1 MDINLPS
8 AKVNVITRFAKGKD
22 KKNMIDSFKIAGGH
36 KDTVESASNI
46 LKEGGNAFDA
56 AIAGVFASMSCEYL
70 YTGAASGGAML
81 VKKNGFSVDI
91 IDFFVETPPIDPSKV
106 NDFKSINADFGNTKQ
121 EFNIGA
127 GSVGIPG
134 TLPGLI
140 QIHKDYGSLPFSVLV
155 EQAIDLAK
163 KGCLVSKN
171 QEYLSEVLSPIIS
184 SSKLLESLFTKGGSL
199 LKEGD
204 LFFNADFSSFLEQ
217 FLYEDA
223 AAFYRHEVCP
233 LFYNSFKEGGIIE
246 LKDLQG
252 YTPKKRIP
260 LELKYRGHNIF
271 MNPEPSTG
279 GALINEGLKQLSGL
293 DFVSKKDIEAALHK
307 MKKFKDKDM
316 IGSTTHLSIIDKE
329 NNVASVTTTNG
340 VGAGFTVP
348 GTGIMPNN
356 MLGEKHL
363 NINGFH
369 NWKSQQRIPSNI
381 CPTLI
386 VDKNN
391 NLTTLGSAGS
401 SRIISA
407 TISVISNLLN
417 NEMSLKESIS
427 KSRIHLEED
436 TLHCE
441 PSYSHP
447 EYKTENV
454 VIWGEKNM
462 YFGGVNACSSFDSV
476 GDERRSG
483 VSV

>member
-22 KKNMIDSFKIAGGH
+22 KKNMVDNYKVAGGH

-81 VKKNGFSVDI
+81 VKKNGFSADI
-91 IDFFVETPPIDPSKV
+91 IDFFVETPSINPSKV
-106 NDFKSINADFGNTKQ
+106 KDFKAINADFGDTKQ

-140 QIHKDYGSLPFSVLV
+140 HIHKEYGSLPFSVLV
-155 EQAIDLAK
+155 EQALDLSK
-163 KGCLVSKN
+163 KGCLISKN

-184 SSKLLESLFTKGGSL
+184 SSKVLESLFIKDGSL

-204 LFFNADFSSFLEQ
+204 LFINTEFASFLDQ

-223 AAFYRHEVCP
+223 TTFYRHEVCP
-233 LFYNSFKEGGIIE
+233 LFYNSFKGGGIIE
-246 LKDLQG
+246 LKNLQE
-252 YTPKKRIP
+252 YTPKKRAP
-260 LELKYRGHNIF
+260 LELKYRGHQIF

-279 GALINEGLKQLSGL
+279 GTLINAGLKQLSGL
-293 DFVSKKDIEAALHK
+293 DVVSKQDIEGALHK
-307 MKKFKDKDM
+307 IKKFKDQDM
-316 IGSTTHLSIIDKE
+316 VGSTTHLSVIDKE

-407 TISVISNLLN
+407 TMSVISNLLN
-417 NEMSLKESIS
+417 NEMSLKRSIS
-427 KSRIHLEED
+427 KSRIHLEGD

-441 PSYSHP
+441 PSDGHP

-454 VIWGEKNM
+454 VIWEAKNM

-483 VSV
+483 VSI

>member
-22 KKNMIDSFKIAGGH
+22 KKNMVDNYKVAGGH

-81 VKKNGFSVDI
+81 VKKNGFSADI
-91 IDFFVETPPIDPSKV
+91 IDFFVETPPINPSKV
-106 NDFKSINADFGNTKQ
+106 KDFKAINADFGDTKQ

-140 QIHKDYGSLPFSVLV
+140 HIHKEYGSLPFSVLV
-155 EQAIDLAK
+155 EQAIDLSK
-163 KGCLVSKN
+163 KGCLISKN

-184 SSKLLESLFTKGGSL
+184 SSEVLESLFIKDGSL

-204 LFFNADFSSFLEQ
+204 LFINTEFASFLDQ

-223 AAFYRHEVCP
+223 TTFYRHEVCP
-233 LFYNSFKEGGIIE
+233 LFFNSFKEGGIIE
-246 LKDLQG
+246 LKNLQE
-252 YTPKKRIP
+252 YTPKKRAP
-260 LELKYRGHNIF
+260 LELKYRGHQIF

-279 GALINEGLKQLSGL
+279 GTLINAGLKQLNGL
-293 DFVSKKDIEAALHK
+293 DVVSKQDIEGALHK
-307 MKKFKDKDM
+307 IKKFKDQDM
-316 IGSTTHLSIIDKE
+316 VGSTTHLSVIDKE

-340 VGAGFTVP
+340 VGAGFIVP

-407 TISVISNLLN
+407 TMSVISNLLN
-417 NEMSLKESIS
+417 NEMSLKRSIS
-427 KSRIHLEED
+427 KSRIHLEGD

-441 PSYSHP
+441 PSDGHP

-454 VIWGEKNM
+454 VIWEAKNM

>member
-22 KKNMIDSFKIAGGH
+22 KKNMVDNYKVAGGH

-81 VKKNGFSVDI
+81 VKKNGFSADI
-91 IDFFVETPPIDPSKV
+91 IDFFVETPPINPSKV
-106 NDFKSINADFGNTKQ
+106 KDFKAINADFGDTKQ

-140 QIHKDYGSLPFSVLV
+140 HIHKEYGSLPFSVLV
-155 EQAIDLAK
+155 EQAIDLSK
-163 KGCLVSKN
+163 KGCLISKN

-184 SSKLLESLFTKGGSL
+184 SSKALESLLIKDGSL

-204 LFFNADFSSFLEQ
+204 LFINTEFASFLDQ

-223 AAFYRHEVCP
+223 TTFYRHEVCP
-233 LFYNSFKEGGIIE
+233 LFYNSFKGGGIIE
-246 LKDLQG
+246 LKNLQE
-252 YTPKKRIP
+252 YTPKKRAP
-260 LELKYRGHNIF
+260 LELKYRGHQIF

-279 GALINEGLKQLSGL
+279 GTLINAGLKQLSGL
-293 DFVSKKDIEAALHK
+293 DVVSKQDIEGALHK
-307 MKKFKDKDM
+307 IKKFKDQDM
-316 IGSTTHLSIIDKE
+316 VGSTTHLSVIDKE

-407 TISVISNLLN
+407 TMSVISNLLN
-417 NEMSLKESIS
+417 NEMSLKRSIS
-427 KSRIHLEED
+427 KSRIHLEGD

-441 PSYSHP
+441 PSDGHP

-454 VIWGEKNM
+454 VIWEAKNM

>member
-22 KKNMIDSFKIAGGH
+22 KKNMVENYKVAGGH

-81 VKKNGFSVDI
+81 VKKNGFSADI
-91 IDFFVETPPIDPSKV
+91 IDFFVETPPINPSKV
-106 NDFKSINADFGNTKQ
+106 KDFKAINADFGDTKQ

-140 QIHKDYGSLPFSVLV
+140 HIHKEYGSLPFSVLV
-155 EQAIDLAK
+155 EQAIDLSK
-163 KGCLVSKN
+163 KGCLISKN

-184 SSKLLESLFTKGGSL
+184 SSKVLESLFIKDGSL

-204 LFFNADFSSFLEQ
+204 LFINTEFASFLDQ

-223 AAFYRHEVCP
+223 TTFYRHEVCP
-233 LFYNSFKEGGIIE
+233 LFYNSFKGGGIIE
-246 LKDLQG
+246 LKNLQE
-252 YTPKKRIP
+252 YTPKKRAP
-260 LELKYRGHNIF
+260 LELKYRGHQIF

-279 GALINEGLKQLSGL
+279 GTLINAGLKQLSGL
-293 DFVSKKDIEAALHK
+293 DVVSKQDIEGALHK
-307 MKKFKDKDM
+307 IKKFKDQDM
-316 IGSTTHLSIIDKE
+316 VGSTTHLSVIDKE

-407 TISVISNLLN
+407 TMSVISNLLN
-417 NEMSLKESIS
+417 NEMSLKRSIS
-427 KSRIHLEED
+427 KSRIHLEGD

-441 PSYSHP
+441 PSDGHP

-454 VIWGEKNM
+454 VIWEAKNM

>member
-1 MDINLPS
+1 MVDNY
-8 AKVNVITRFAKGKD
+8 KV
-22 KKNMIDSFKIAGGH
+22 AGGH

-81 VKKNGFSVDI
+81 VKKNGFSADI
-91 IDFFVETPPIDPSKV
+91 IDFFVETPPINPSKV
-106 NDFKSINADFGNTKQ
+106 KDFKAINADFGDTKQ

-140 QIHKDYGSLPFSVLV
+140 HIHKEYGSLPFSVLV
-155 EQAIDLAK
+155 EQAIDLSK
-163 KGCLVSKN
+163 KGCLISKN

-184 SSKLLESLFTKGGSL
+184 SSEVLESLFIKDGSL

-204 LFFNADFSSFLEQ
+204 LFINTELASFLDQ

-223 AAFYRHEVCP
+223 TTFYRHEVCP

-246 LKDLQG
+246 LKNLQE
-252 YTPKKRIP
+252 YTPKKRAP
-260 LELKYRGHNIF
+260 LELKYRGHQIF

-279 GALINEGLKQLSGL
+279 GTLINAGLKQLNGL
-293 DFVSKKDIEAALHK
+293 DVVSKQDIEGALHK
-307 MKKFKDKDM
+307 IKKFKDQDM
-316 IGSTTHLSIIDKE
+316 VGSTTHLSVIDKE

-407 TISVISNLLN
+407 TMSVISNLLN
-417 NEMSLKESIS
+417 NEMSLKRSIS
-427 KSRIHLEED
+427 KSRIHLEGD

-441 PSYSHP
+441 PSDGHP

-454 VIWGEKNM
+454 VIWEAKNM

>member
-1 MDINLPS
+1 MVEN
-8 AKVNVITRFAKGKD
+8 
-22 KKNMIDSFKIAGGH
+22 FKIAGGH
-36 KDTVESASNI
+36 RNTAESAKNI
-46 LKEGGNAFDA
+46 LLEGGNAFDA
-56 AIAGVFASMSCEYL
+56 AIAGVFSSMSCEYL

-81 VKKNGFSVDI
+81 VKKNGFHPEI
-91 IDFFVETPPIDPSKV
+91 IDFFVETPSIDQSNV
-106 NDFKSINADFGNTKQ
+106 GDFKAIYADFGDTKQ

-140 QIHKDYGSLPFSVLV
+140 HIHKEYGSLPFSVLV
-155 EQAIDLAK
+155 EQALDLSK
-163 KGCLVSKN
+163 KGCLISKN

-184 SSKLLESLFTKGGSL
+184 SSKVLESLFIKDGSL

-204 LFFNADFSSFLEQ
+204 LFINTEFASFLDQ

-223 AAFYRHEVCP
+223 TTFYRHEVCP
-233 LFYNSFKEGGIIE
+233 LFYNSFKGGGIIE
-246 LKDLQG
+246 LKNLQE
-252 YTPKKRIP
+252 YTPKKRAP
-260 LELKYRGHNIF
+260 LELKYRGHQIF

-279 GALINEGLKQLSGL
+279 GTLINAGLKQLSGL
-293 DFVSKKDIEAALHK
+293 DVVSKQDIEGALHK
-307 MKKFKDKDM
+307 IKKFKDQDM
-316 IGSTTHLSIIDKE
+316 VGSTTHLSVIDKE

-407 TISVISNLLN
+407 TMSVISNLLN
-417 NEMSLKESIS
+417 NEMSLKRSIS
-427 KSRIHLEED
+427 KSRIHLEGD

-441 PSYSHP
+441 PSDGHP

-454 VIWGEKNM
+454 VIWEAKNM

>member
-22 KKNMIDSFKIAGGH
+22 KKNMIDNFKIAGGH
-36 KDTVESASNI
+36 KDTVESARNI

-56 AIAGVFASMSCEYL
+56 AIAGVFASMSSEYL

-81 VKKNGFSVDI
+81 VKRNGSSADI
-91 IDFFVETPPIDPSKV
+91 IDFFVETPSIDLSKV
-106 NDFKSINADFGNTKQ
+106 KDFKAIKADFGSTKQ

-140 QIHKDYGSLPFSVLV
+140 QVHKDYGSLPFSVLV
-155 EQAIDLAK
+155 EQALELSK
-163 KGCLVSKN
+163 RGCLISKN
-171 QEYLSEVLSPIIS
+171 QEYLSEVLLPIIS
-184 SSKLLESLFTKGGSL
+184 SSKTLESLFIKDGSL

-204 LFFNADFSSFLEQ
+204 LFCNAEFASFLDQ

-223 AAFYRHEVCP
+223 TTFYKHEVCP
-233 LFYNSFKEGGIIE
+233 LFYKSFKRGGIIE
-246 LKDLQG
+246 LKDLQD
-252 YTPKKRIP
+252 YAPKKRTP
-260 LELKYRGHNIF
+260 LELRYRGHSIF

-279 GALINEGLKQLSGL
+279 GTQINAGLEKLSDL
-293 DFVSKKDIEAALHK
+293 DVVSKKEIEEALHK
-307 MKKFKDKDM
+307 IKNFKEQDM
-316 IGSTTHLSIIDKE
+316 VGSTTHLSIIDEEK
-329 NNVASVTTTNG
+329 NVASVTTTNG

-369 NWKSQQRIPSNI
+369 NWKSRQRIPSNI

-386 VDKNN
+386 IDKSN

-407 TISVISNLLN
+407 TLSVISNLLN
-417 NEMSLKESIS
+417 NKMSLKESVS
-427 KSRIHLEED
+427 KSRIHLEGD

-441 PSYSHP
+441 PTDCP
-447 EYKTENV
+447 PKYKTENV
-454 VIWGEKNM
+454 VLWAKKNM
-462 YFGGVNACSSFDSV
+462 YFGGVNACSSFESV
-476 GDERRSG
+476 GDERRG
-483 VSV
+483 GGSV

>member
-22 KKNMIDSFKIAGGH
+22 KKNMVDNYKVAGGH

-81 VKKNGFSVDI
+81 VKKNGFSADI
-91 IDFFVETPPIDPSKV
+91 IDFFVETPPINPSKV
-106 NDFKSINADFGNTKQ
+106 KDFKAINADFGDTKQ

-140 QIHKDYGSLPFSVLV
+140 HIHKEYGSLPFSVLV
-155 EQAIDLAK
+155 EQALDLSK
-163 KGCLVSKN
+163 KGCLISKN

-184 SSKLLESLFTKGGSL
+184 SSKVLESLFIKDGSL

-204 LFFNADFSSFLEQ
+204 LFINTEFASFLDQ

-223 AAFYRHEVCP
+223 TTFYRHEVCP
-233 LFYNSFKEGGIIE
+233 LFYNSFKGGGIIE
-246 LKDLQG
+246 LKNLQE
-252 YTPKKRIP
+252 YTPKKRAP
-260 LELKYRGHNIF
+260 LELKYRGHQIF

-279 GALINEGLKQLSGL
+279 GTLINAGLKQLSGL
-293 DFVSKKDIEAALHK
+293 DVVSKQDIEGALHK
-307 MKKFKDKDM
+307 IKKFKDQDM
-316 IGSTTHLSIIDKE
+316 VGSTTHLSVIDKE

-363 NINGFH
+363 NLNGFH

-407 TISVISNLLN
+407 TMSVISNLLN
-417 NEMSLKESIS
+417 NEMSLKRSIS
-427 KSRIHLEED
+427 KSRIHLEGD

-441 PSYSHP
+441 PSDGHP

-454 VIWGEKNM
+454 VIWEAKNM

-483 VSV
+483 VSI